1 MDPGQGTEGLPV
13 FKRLKKRPPDSAQPA
28 PDLDVLFD
36 RRIFD
41 YMLQELSKNL
51 SVEEG
56 GKYVGYLL
64 KPGDPLWERIG
75 SRAAQAIVI
84 VDFLPSGPNAV
95 RTAVELMP
103 DGPYQEA
110 LFREIEQR
118 DSAIEHVGTW
128 HSHHCNGLRTLSDGD
143 VKGYRRTVN
152 KAAYRPDFLVASLV
166 KDVPRTVHDV
176 GWIDHFLFARGGAG
190 CHKITDAVR
199 AVDLVSPFGAITGHV
214 AARRDTAEAQ
224 RMPQQQARASLWSD
238 TPEGQRVLAEDKR
251 FFDGNFDSVVTT
263 RRESQVIIKGRKGSR
278 ALAVMFP
285 KDTADQIVSVMVR
298 VDDSSSLRIECE
310 LANRSL
316 AYKAALAVL
325 AAS

>member
-1 MDPGQGTEGLPV
+1 M
-13 FKRLKKRPPDSAQPA
+13 FKNLKKRPPSDNGQEP
-28 PDLDVLFD
+28 PDVEVLFD
-36 RRIFD
+36 REISY
-41 YMLQELSKNL
+41 YMLHELTKNL

-64 KPGDPLWERIG
+64 KPGDLLWERVG
-75 SRAAQAIVI
+75 SRAAEAIVI

-118 DSAIEHVGTW
+118 DPAIEHVGTW
-128 HSHHCNGLRTLSDGD
+128 HSHHCNGLRMLSDGD
-143 VKGYRRTVN
+143 ISGYRRTVK
-152 KAAYRPDFLVASLV
+152 KAAYRPNFFVASLV
-166 KDVPRTVHDV
+166 KDVPRTAQEA
-176 GWIDHFLFARGGAG
+176 GWIDHFLFVRGGAG
-190 CHKITDAVR
+190 YYKITDKVR
-199 AVDLVSPFGAITGHV
+199 VVDLVSPFGALTGH
-214 AARRDTAEAQ
+214 AFARREVVAPETAAVESPSDRRA
-224 RMPQQQARASLWSD
+224 AASLWFD

-251 FFDGNFDSVVTT
+251 FFDENFDSVVTT
-263 RRESQVIIKGRKGSR
+263 RRDSRVIIKGRTGSR
-278 ALAVMFP
+278 ALAVSFP
-285 KDTADQIVSVMVR
+285 KDTGDGTVSVAVG
-298 VDDSSSLRIECE
+298 VSDSGALRIECD